1 MWGELW
7 QGWAGAFPQGKSVL
21 TEGSGHFVQ
30 FDEPELVLNELLVL
44 MQKLD
49 NH

>member
-7 QGWAGAFPQGKSVL
+7 QEWASAFPQGKSVL
-21 TEGSGHFVQ
+21 TGKSGHFVQ
-30 FDEPELVLNELLVL
+30 IDEPELVLNELLVL